1 MKNDVVETIV
11 GAVVITLAVVFFI
24 FAYKTAGIGTAS
36 GGYTINA
43 VFGSVDGISVGT
55 DVRIS
60 GVKVGSVTEQKLDPK
75 TFQATLVLAIAPEIR
90 LPEDSS
96 AKITS
101 EGLLGGN
108 YVSVDPGGADT
119 ILAAGDTIEYTQG
132 AIDLMSL
139 IGQAVFGGNK

>member
-1 MKNDVVETIV
+1 MKNDIVETIV
-11 GAVVITLAVVFFI
+11 GAAVITLAVVFFS
-24 FAYKTAGIGTAS
+24 FAYKTAGIGAAS
-36 GGYTINA
+36 GGYNINA

-60 GVKVGSVTEQKLDPK
+60 GIKVGSVTEQKLDPE
-75 TFQATLVLAIAPEIR
+75 TFQATLVLAISPDVR

-108 YVSVDPGGADT
+108 YISLSPGGAENM
-119 ILAAGDTIEYTQG
+119 LAAGGTIEYTQS
-132 AIDLMSL
+132 AVDLMSL
-139 IGQAVFGGNK
+139 IGQAVFGDKK

>member
-11 GAVVITLAVVFFI
+11 GAAVITLAVVFFT
-24 FAYKTAGIGTAS
+24 FAYKTAGIGSVS
-36 GGYTINA
+36 GGYVINA
-43 VFGSVDGISVGT
+43 VFGSVDGVGVGT

-60 GVKVGSVTEQKLDPK
+60 GIKIGSVMAQNLDPE
-75 TFQATLVLAIAPEIR
+75 TFQATLVMSISPDVR

-108 YVSVDPGGADT
+108 YISLSPGGAENM
-119 ILAAGDTIEYTQG
+119 LAAGDTIEYTQS
-132 AIDLMSL
+132 AVDLMSL
-139 IGQAVFGGNK
+139 IGQAVFGDKK

>member
-11 GAVVITLAVVFFI
+11 GAAVITLAVAFFS
-24 FAYKTAGIGTAS
+24 FAYNTAGIGAAS
-36 GGYTINA
+36 GGYVINA
-43 VFGSVDGISVGT
+43 VFGSADGVSVGT

-60 GVKVGSVTEQKLDPK
+60 GIKVGSVTEQKLDPE
-75 TFQATLVLAIAPEIR
+75 TYQATLVLAISPDIR

-108 YVSVDPGGADT
+108 YISLSPGGAENM
-119 ILAAGDTIEYTQG
+119 LVAGGTIEYTQS
-132 AIDLMSL
+132 AVDLMSL
-139 IGQAVFGGNK
+139 IGQAVFGDKK